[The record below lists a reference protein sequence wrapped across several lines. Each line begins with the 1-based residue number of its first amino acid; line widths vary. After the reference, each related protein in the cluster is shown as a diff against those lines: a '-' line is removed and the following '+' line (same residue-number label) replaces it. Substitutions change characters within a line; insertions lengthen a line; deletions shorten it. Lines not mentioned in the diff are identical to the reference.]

1 MPFVM
6 MVGLPSSGKTYYTN
20 ILKDYLENQLK
31 KTVKVISDEKFYY
44 EDKNSIYM
52 GKNFNN
58 ITQE

>member
-1 MPFVM
+1 M

-52 GKNFNN
+52 GIKINKK
-58 ITQE
+58 TQE